1 MDSLNRTNKLK
12 SIIASMGV
20 AAISCHPFSAWS
32 LEEKCKQG
40 LSWKD
45 ATHLQKTTY
54 QGNVVGKAEWK
65 KFSNLTWMLLE
76 TDGRAEYAIQ
86 FAEKLY
92 LTYGQRRPKPSDFAA
107 IGSAVESP
115 MWESN
120 LATMRRF
127 PHPCVLKNGEN
138 IPFNE
143 ADFVFWS
150 NTDQQR
156 KLQIF
161 GSLKRQAYRVHY
173 SMEMTR
179 GKSDQELDK
188 LFGVWEF
195 QPQLEEFSDDFD
207 VQGWHVY
214 QGDILVR
221 SLPLGQ
227 MIRLGQLLAELP

>member
-1 MDSLNRTNKLK
+1 MDSLNRLK
-12 SIIASMGV
+12 RRKNIVAALGV
-20 AAISCHPFSAWS
+20 AVISCCPIFAWS
-32 LEEKCKQG
+32 LEDKCKPG

-54 QGNVVGKAEWK
+54 QGSVVGKAEWK

-76 TDGRAEYAIQ
+76 TDGRTEYAIQ
-86 FAEKLY
+86 LADKYY

-107 IGSAVESP
+107 IATVVESP

-120 LATMRRF
+120 AATMKRF
-127 PHPCVLKNGEN
+127 PHPCALKNGEN

-150 NTDQQR
+150 NADSQR
-156 KLQIF
+156 KIQIF

-195 QPQLEEFSDDFD
+195 QPQLETFSVDFD
-207 VQGWHVY
+207 VQGWHVFR
-214 QGDILVR
+214 GDVLVR
-221 SLPLGQ
+221 SLPVGQVMSLGKL
-227 MIRLGQLLAELP
+227 LGELQ